1 LVGPEIFISGF
12 PPLSLALA
20 NTRRILFDNST
31 HSRPGFKRQRL
42 LSLIDVFAACAQP
55 EELEDAFVPGL
66 DLAVIKL
73 AMQLHGGA
81 LRHCC
86 ISQQA
91 TLSPWAA
98 SSASIKELPSA
109 RLQMSRS
116 GSLLS

>member
-1 LVGPEIFISGF
+1 
-12 PPLSLALA
+12 LAL
-20 NTRRILFDNST
+20 RFLFQVFLHYLLRWRIQGEYCST
-31 HSRPGFKRQRL
+31 IPHSRPGFKRRRL